1 MSAAGVEREAVE
13 AIYPCLPGQAE
24 FLAQGR
30 TKHQSWQLMTVRSLP
45 ANFDLQRWT
54 ELLTLL
60 TTRNQ
65 ILRAIFLSIQSSDGP
80 KWVQA
85 ILKNPTIDL
94 DTISYGDE
102 GEKQRIIDSL
112 WESFFPLDKPAVQ
125 YRILRSKIDSSLDL
139 YIKLDHGMYD
149 GTLLRIFDDQF
160 IALAKGLPP
169 PPVTE
174 FNQAIR
180 HYTASPQRKLLEF
193 WSSFLKDARFQWPST
208 TSSTTKV
215 DKFLVRKTNLEVNEA
230 ARRVGVTAPIVF
242 QTAWALLLGGLAD
255 TTDVVFDNLL
265 TGRKLPLDDPQAI
278 NGNCANFLP
287 FRSHFPR
294 DTRLSSLLQDTQ
306 TQFWETTNNGLVG
319 LADIYKALNAS
330 RAERAAKTMF
340 CFQPFDPPPQVD
352 QSDAAQHMRWI
363 VMAMSR
369 NRMCFNYAFMCEVF
383 KAPDGYK
390 VKFQFDSRALSEEK
404 AKWAADKYLAILG
417 FLNRHANDHIVE
429 NLWSLFEA

>member
-1 MSAAGVEREAVE
+1 M
-13 AIYPCLPGQAE
+13 
-24 FLAQGR
+24 
-30 TKHQSWQLMTVRSLP
+30 W
-45 ANFDLQRWT
+45 
-54 ELLTLL
+54 
-60 TTRNQ
+60 
-65 ILRAIFLSIQSSDGP
+65 
-80 KWVQA
+80 
-85 ILKNPTIDL
+85 
-94 DTISYGDE
+94 E
-102 GEKQRIIDSL
+102 GS
-112 WESFFPLDKPAVQ
+112 FPLDKPAVQ

-139 YIKLDHGMYD
+139 YIKLDYGMYD

-169 PPVTE
+169 LPVTD

-193 WSSFLKDARFQWPST
+193 WSSFFKDARFQWPST

-265 TGRKLPLDDPQAI
+265 TGRNLPLDDPQAI

-294 DTRLSSLLQDTQ
+294 DTRLSSLLQNTQ

-340 CFQPFDPPPQVD
+340 CFQPFDPPPRVD